1 MKIVIR
7 NRDEGLQAIND
18 FYSLQGTDLTE
29 PKLLEVK
36 RYRPPRSLP
45 QNAKLHVM
53 IGELADHT
61 GYSPSELKEWLK
73 LEYGIYQKITISGKS
88 ANIPLSTASYTKQQ
102 MAELIGHIERIGA
115 ELGFQFSEITNEAT

>member
-7 NRDEGLQAIND
+7 SRDEGLQAIND
-18 FYSLQGTDLTE
+18 FYSLHGTDLTE

-36 RYRPPRSLP
+36 RYKPPRSLS

-53 IGELADHT
+53 VNELANHV
-61 GYSPSELKEWLK
+61 GYSPSELKEWVK
-73 LEYGIYQKITISGKS
+73 REYGVYQEITILGSTT
-88 ANIPLSTASYTKQQ
+88 NIPLSTTSYTKQQ

-115 ELGFQFSEITNEAT
+115 ELGFQFSDEAAK